1 MRQRK
6 TSTGSTMSR
15 LRPIVGTLCLAPFL
29 SGCWFASDKPD
40 LGIAIPETYRASA
53 RHPESALPALDW
65 WASFRSRELT
75 ALVEE
80 AQTANYDIAAAV
92 ARIAQADAQARISG
106 ATLLPVVDA
115 NGSVTRSRASTAGET
130 SGGGGASA
138 RNVYNV
144 NLSASYEVDFW
155 GKNRAT
161 LLAAE
166 QFAVASRFDRDTVA
180 LTAMASVAN
189 TYFLILSSQDRL
201 RIAHDNV
208 AAAERVLALI
218 RQRFDVGTASQL
230 DIAQQETLVATQR
243 ASIPELEIALR
254 QNIALLAVLVGR
266 TPESF
271 HVPPNGMASLRAPR
285 VTPGLPSALLNIR
298 PDIRAA
304 EARLTASNYSVEA
317 ARAAFFP
324 SIQLTGTTGF
334 QSLALRSLFGPG
346 AWYYTIAA
354 GAAQPVF
361 DGFLRLGQ
369 LELQQAVLQEDLQ
382 IYRKAVLSAFS
393 DVENA
398 LTAYQKETE
407 REQLQ
412 TRAVTAARQAFQL
425 SEQRLREGTVDL
437 VTVLVTQQA
446 LFNVQDTLAQV
457 RLLRFQA
464 VVGLYQALGG
474 GWPPREPAVQAVQAA
489 QQ

>member
-15 LRPIVGTLCLAPFL
+15 LRPIVGTLCLTPFL

-92 ARIAQADAQARISG
+92 ARISQADAQARISG

-115 NGSVTRSRASTAGET
+115 NGSVTRSQPPNAAGT
-130 SGGGGASA
+130 TGTGVGSRA
-138 RNVYNV
+138 RNIYDV

-161 LLAAE
+161 LLSAE
-166 QFAVASRFDRDTVA
+166 QNAVATRFDRDTVA
-180 LTAMASVAN
+180 ITAMASVAN

-201 RIAHDNV
+201 RIARDNV

-230 DIAQQETLVATQR
+230 DIAQQDTLVATQR

-304 EARLTASNYSVEA
+304 EARLTAANYSVEA

-324 SIQLTGTTGF
+324 SIPLTGVTGY
-334 QSLALRSLFGPG
+334 QSFALSRLFTPG
-346 AWYYTIAA
+346 AWYYTVAA
-354 GAAQPVF
+354 AAAQPVF

-369 LELQQAVLQEDLQ
+369 LELQQAMLQENLQ

-474 GWPPREPAVQAVQAA
+474 GWPPREPAVQAA